1 MEERIFFGV
10 TAQICGSRRV
20 SFLLNR
26 VSPVGRDKGDLKQ
39 LCSGCGNDLAVR
51 LEPASSQ
58 MCKNSA
64 VAQLGDLNFQ
74 VDRGRQFLCTELSQD
89 LEPVPPFHL

>member
-1 MEERIFFGV
+1 MEERILFGV

-26 VSPVGRDKGDLKQ
+26 VSPVGRDKGYLEQ

-58 MCKNSA
+58 MYKNLA
-64 VAQLGDLNFQ
+64 AAPLGDLNFQ
-74 VDRGRQFLCTELSQD
+74 ADRGRQFLCPEL
-89 LEPVPPFHL
+89 